1 MLDNS
6 IGFLLTDAARLVR
19 RTLYWRLARYS
30 IRGGSWFVLRA
41 LWEQDGPTQRELS
54 TRLGTTQSSTFEML
68 RTMEADGLVRFERD
82 TEDRR
87 KLRVYLTERA
97 HSLKSPLAK
106 LTQEA
111 NEAML
116 SRLSITENMVL
127 KNILQTLRETLI
139 DEIAQIANYSSDSD
153 PPAALNLQDE
163 AVLAVPKPTRKKRTV
178 GDELPK
184 PKRAKRP
191 ASNA

>member
-19 RTLYWRLARYS
+19 RTLYWRLSRYS

-82 TEDRR
+82 TVDRR
-87 KLRVYLTERA
+87 KLRVYLTA
-97 HSLKSPLAK
+97 HAQALKAPLAK
-106 LTQEA
+106 LTSDA
-111 NEAML
+111 NDAML

-127 KNILQTLRETLI
+127 KSILQTLRETLV
-139 DEIAQIANYSSDSD
+139 DEIARISREDPAGD
-153 PPAALNLQDE
+153 PPAALDIGDE
-163 AVLAVPKPTRKKRTV
+163 LALAVPQPGRKKRV
-178 GDELPK
+178 DGEPV
-184 PKRAKRP
+184 RAKPRAKP
-191 ASNA
+191 AARNA